1 MTPAGMTRV
10 VGKDGAMGDTCTEH
24 LADISVP
31 PLLYQRMG
39 LAVPVLFRSGPVV
52 ELKTGQTR

>member
-1 MTPAGMTRV
+1 MTRV